1 MALEIIYSP
10 QYLDN
15 LEIILQYFEERN
27 GSDTYSK
34 NLLLE
39 IEKQIDLLALMPEI
53 GRQSNFPNVR
63 FLYVKNYGIEYQI
76 RQDSIHLVDIFS
88 CRTNPENAR
97 FEKK

>member
-15 LEIILQYFEERN
+15 LEAILQYFEERN

-34 NLLLE
+34 KLLFE

-63 FLYVKNYGIEYQI
+63 FLFVKNYGIEYQI
-76 RQDSIHLVDIFS
+76 RVDSISVVDIFS
-88 CRTNPENAR
+88 CRTNPENVH